1 MGVTFAKTPDGPIP
15 VFKTLPEWKELL
27 STKIDNLARI
37 SLHIL
42 TRDDMPL
49 VYFLHGVCYY
59 PAAPGGKGFT
69 RMVKILIY
77 IEFPSYS
84 SLVRNVSIFP
94 ASTTSLV

>member
-1 MGVTFAKTPDGPIP
+1 MGVTFAKSPDSPIP
-15 VFKTLPEWKELL
+15 VFKTLKEWKKLL

-49 VYFLHGVCYY
+49 VYFLCGVCYF
-59 PAAPGGKGFT
+59 PAAPDGEHFT
-69 RMVKILIY
+69 RLVKILIY

-84 SLVRNVSIFP
+84 SLVRNVSVFSI
-94 ASTTSLV
+94 STTSLL